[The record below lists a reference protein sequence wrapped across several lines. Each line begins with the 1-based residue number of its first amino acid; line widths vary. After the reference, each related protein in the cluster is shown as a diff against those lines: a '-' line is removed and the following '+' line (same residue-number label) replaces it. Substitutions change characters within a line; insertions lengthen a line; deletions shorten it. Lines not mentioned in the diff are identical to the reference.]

1 MADALTAA
9 IADLPP
15 GSKAPHIVSAIYG
28 DDKLSGQ
35 GKTALA
41 EMFMALYRTYT
52 ADGRIW
58 LPPTETANDAR

>member
-28 DDKLSGQ
+28 DDKLSEQ
-35 GKTALA
+35 GKPALA

-52 ADGRIW
+52 AGGQFWI
-58 LPPTETANDAR
+58 PPAKTENDAR